1 MRLRIITLTNKEH
14 SGLPT
19 LTVSCGK
26 RRCLIKSKKK
36 KTKHN
41 KNKIHKIKK
50 RIKNLI
56 KMIMEAKTVMIS
68 WHYNTM
74 KIRNNS
80 KSERV
85 EK

>member
-1 MRLRIITLTNKEH
+1 MRLWIITLTNKEH

-41 KNKIHKIKK
+41 KKNKQNKK
-50 RIKNLI
+50 KD
-56 KMIMEAKTVMIS
+56 
-68 WHYNTM
+68 
-74 KIRNNS
+74 
-80 KSERV
+80 
-85 EK
+85 